1 MNLIQKIVGFFSPP
15 KKIGVVKCI
24 TEQWTIPSR
33 YLDRLVQVRVWMPPR
48 YAKDK
53 NIRYPVIFFNDGQD
67 MNAVGV
73 PEVLENG
80 YADKSLEPLILV
92 AVSAS
97 DKRMREYGTASQ
109 PDYKGRG
116 DLAKQYNL
124 FVIRELVPLV
134 KNRYRCKPELEAT
147 IFAGFSLGGLS
158 AFDLVWNN
166 PKLFGKVGAFSGS
179 FWWRSAE
186 LNDED
191 PDAHRIMH
199 AVVQASAP
207 RPNMKFWFQNGT
219 HDETDDRNNNGVI
232 DAIDD
237 TMALI
242 DILTEKG
249 YKPHEDIRYTEVEGG
264 EHNTQTWKKVLPDFL
279 KWAVNP

>member
-1 MNLIQKIVGFFSPP
+1 MNFIQKIVGFFSPA
-15 KKIGVVKCI
+15 KKIVLAKCI

-53 NIRYPVIFFNDGQD
+53 NARYPVIFFNDGQD

-73 PEVLENG
+73 PEVLEKG
-80 YADKSLEPLILV
+80 YAEQSLAPLILV

-109 PDYKGRG
+109 ADYKGRG

-134 KNRYRCKPELEAT
+134 RNRYRCKPDLNAT

-158 AFDLVWNN
+158 AFDLVWGN
-166 PKLFGKVGAFSGS
+166 PKIFGKVGVFSGS
-179 FWWRSAE
+179 FWWRSVEATE
-186 LNDED
+186 EN
-191 PDAHRIMH
+191 PDANRIMH
-199 AVVQASAP
+199 AIVQASVP

-219 HDETDDRNNNGVI
+219 KDETEDRNNNGVI

-237 TMALI
+237 TLALI
-242 DILTEKG
+242 NILTEKR
-249 YKPHEDIRYTEVEGG
+249 YKPHEDIQYTEVEGG
-264 EHNTQTWKKVLPDFL
+264 EHNLETWKKVLPAFL

>member
-1 MNLIQKIVGFFSPP
+1 MNFIQKIVGFFNPP
-15 KKIGVVKCI
+15 KKINVVKCI

-33 YLDRLVQVRVWMPPR
+33 FLDRLVQVRVWMPPR

-53 NIRYPVIFFNDGQD
+53 DIRYPVLFFNDGQD
-67 MNAVGV
+67 MAAVGV

-80 YADKSLEPLILV
+80 FADQSITPFILI

-97 DKRMREYGTASQ
+97 DNRIREYGTACQ

-116 DLAKQYNL
+116 DLAKDYNS

-134 KNRYRCKPELEAT
+134 RNRYRCKVETSAT

-158 AFDLVWNN
+158 AFDLVWGN
-166 PKLFGKVGAFSGS
+166 PKIFGKVGVFSGS
-179 FWWRSAE
+179 FWWRSEEATDD
-186 LNDED
+186 N
-191 PDAHRIMH
+191 PDKHRIMH
-199 AVVQASAP
+199 ALVQASPP
-207 RPNMKFWFQNGT
+207 RPNMKFWLQTGT
-219 HDETDDRNNNGVI
+219 NDETEDRNNNGII
-232 DAIDD
+232 DSIDD
-237 TMALI
+237 TLDLI
-242 DILTEKG
+242 NLLSAKG

-264 EHNTQTWKKVLPDFL
+264 EHNAQTWKKVLPAFL